1 MTSTV
6 YLLLYGA
13 MVSWLAPAPL
23 SWLTRRGTSPRLG
36 VAAWV
41 TAMAGVLTAWVV
53 AVVVVAVSLVR
64 GGPNSS
70 VVVLCLELL
79 GVPEREAMLGAF
91 GATGL
96 LAVGVLISA
105 VVTIGVGRTVL
116 GLRAHSAE
124 HADAARIVGT
134 PTDTDGVFVVAGDR
148 PAAYCVVGR
157 PDTIVV
163 TTAAVRALDGA
174 ELDAVL
180 AHEAAHIAGRH
191 HHLLMV
197 LRALAASLGAPSAV
211 HPWRGRG
218 GRAAGDVR
226 RRQGSPAAR
235 PRPLVAGMLALAS
248 PLPPAGG
255 LAMAATATAARARR
269 LLDPAGRSTRWCHR
283 VATSATIA
291 ATIASARRRQRAL
304 PPLNPPGLRSYVVST

>member
-13 MVSWLAPAPL
+13 MVTWLAPAPL

-36 VAAWV
+36 VATWV

-105 VVTIGVGRTVL
+105 VVTFGVGRTVL

-134 PTDTDGVFVVAGDR
+134 PTDADGVFVVAGDR

-157 PDTIVV
+157 PDAIVV
-163 TTAAVRALDGA
+163 TTAAVRALDGV

-197 LRALAASLGAPSAV
+197 LRALATSLAHLPLFTRGAAAV
-211 HPWRGRG
+211 AELLEMCADD
-218 GRAAGDVR
+218 RAAR
-226 RRQGSPAAR
+226 RHG

-269 LLDPAGRSTRWCHR
+269 LLDPANRSTRWCHG

-291 ATIASARRRQRAL
+291 ATIAV
-304 PPLNPPGLRSYVVST
+304 PVVVNVLCHH

>member
-13 MVSWLAPAPL
+13 MVTWLAPAPL
-23 SWLTRRGTSPRLG
+23 SWLTRRGTNPRLG

-41 TAMAGVLTAWVV
+41 TAMAGVLVAWVA

-64 GGPNSS
+64 GGPDSS

-91 GATGL
+91 AATGL

-105 VVTIGVGRTVL
+105 VVTVGVGRTVL

-124 HADAARIVGT
+124 HADAARIIGT
-134 PTDTDGVFVVAGDR
+134 PTDADGVFVVAGER

-157 PDTIVV
+157 LDTIVV
-163 TTAAVRALDGA
+163 TTAAVLALDGP

-180 AHEAAHIAGRH
+180 AHEGAHIAGRH

-197 LRALAASLGAPSAV
+197 LRALAASLAHLPLFTRGAAAV
-211 HPWRGRG
+211 
-218 GRAAGDVR
+218 AELLEMCADDT
-226 RRQGSPAAR
+226 AAR
-235 PRPLVAGMLALAS
+235 RHGPRPLVAGMLALAS
-248 PLPPAGG
+248 PLPPSGG
-255 LAMAATATAARARR
+255 LAVAATATAARARR

-291 ATIASARRRQRAL
+291 ATIGA
-304 PPLNPPGLRSYVVST
+304 PVVVNVLCHH

>member
-13 MVSWLAPAPL
+13 MVTWLAPAPL
-23 SWLTRRGTSPRLG
+23 SWLTRRGTNPRLG

-41 TAMAGVLTAWVV
+41 TAMAGVLVAWVA

-64 GGPNSS
+64 GGPDSS

-91 GATGL
+91 AATGL

-105 VVTIGVGRTVL
+105 VVTVGVGRTVL

-124 HADAARIVGT
+124 HADAARIIGT
-134 PTDTDGVFVVAGDR
+134 PTDADGVFVVAGER

-157 PDTIVV
+157 LDTIVV
-163 TTAAVRALDGA
+163 TTAAVRALDGR

-180 AHEAAHIAGRH
+180 AHEGAHIAGRH

-197 LRALAASLGAPSAV
+197 LRALAASLAHLPLFTRGAAAV
-211 HPWRGRG
+211 
-218 GRAAGDVR
+218 AELLEMCADDT
-226 RRQGSPAAR
+226 AAR
-235 PRPLVAGMLALAS
+235 RHGPRPLVAGMLALAS
-248 PLPPAGG
+248 PLPPSGG
-255 LAMAATATAARARR
+255 LAVAATATAARARR

-283 VATSATIA
+283 VAISATIA
-291 ATIASARRRQRAL
+291 ATIGA
-304 PPLNPPGLRSYVVST
+304 PVVVNVLCHH

>member
-13 MVSWLAPAPL
+13 TVTWLAPAPL
-23 SWLTRRGTSPRLG
+23 SWLTRRGTNPRLG
-36 VAAWV
+36 IAAWV
-41 TAMAGVLTAWVV
+41 TAMAGVLVAWAV
-53 AVVVVAVSLVR
+53 AVGVVAVSLVR

-79 GVPEREAMLGAF
+79 GVPEREATLGAF
-91 GATGL
+91 AATGL

-105 VVTIGVGRTVL
+105 VVTVGVGRTVL
-116 GLRAHSAE
+116 GLRAHSAK
-124 HADAARIVGT
+124 HADAARIIGT
-134 PTDTDGVFVVAGDR
+134 PTDADGVFVVAGER

-163 TTAAVRALDGA
+163 TSAAVRALDGP

-180 AHEAAHIAGRH
+180 AHEGAHIAGRH
-191 HHLLMV
+191 HHLLIV
-197 LRALAASLGAPSAV
+197 LRALAASLAHLPLFTRGAAAV
-211 HPWRGRG
+211 
-218 GRAAGDVR
+218 AELLEMCADDT
-226 RRQGSPAAR
+226 AAR
-235 PRPLVAGMLALAS
+235 RHGPRPLVAGMLALAS
-248 PLPPAGG
+248 PLPPVGG

-269 LLDPAGRSTRWCHR
+269 LLDPACRSARWGHR

-291 ATIASARRRQRAL
+291 ATIGA
-304 PPLNPPGLRSYVVST
+304 PVVVNVLCHH

>member
-13 MVSWLAPAPL
+13 TVSWLAPAPL
-23 SWLTRRGTSPRLG
+23 SWLTRRGTNPRLG

-41 TAMAGVLTAWVV
+41 TAMAGVLVAWVA

-64 GGPNSS
+64 GGPDSS

-91 GATGL
+91 AATGL

-105 VVTIGVGRTVL
+105 VVTFGVGRTVL

-134 PTDTDGVFVVAGDR
+134 PTDADGVFVVAGER

-163 TTAAVRALDGA
+163 TTAAVRALDGP

-197 LRALAASLGAPSAV
+197 LRALAASLAHLPLFTRGAVAV
-211 HPWRGRG
+211 AELLEMCADD
-218 GRAAGDVR
+218 RAASRHG
-226 RRQGSPAAR
+226 
-235 PRPLVAGMLALAS
+235 PRSLVAGMLALAS

-269 LLDPAGRSTRWCHR
+269 LLDPANRSTRWCHR

-291 ATIASARRRQRAL
+291 ATIAV
-304 PPLNPPGLRSYVVST
+304 PVVVNVLCHH

>member
-13 MVSWLAPAPL
+13 MVTWLAPAPL
-23 SWLTRRGTSPRLG
+23 SWLTRRGTNPRLG

-41 TAMAGVLTAWVV
+41 TAMAGVLVAWVA

-64 GGPNSS
+64 GGPSSS

-91 GATGL
+91 AATGL

-105 VVTIGVGRTVL
+105 VVTVGVGRTVL

-124 HADAARIVGT
+124 HADAARIIGT
-134 PTDTDGVFVVAGDR
+134 PTDADGVFVVAGER

-157 PDTIVV
+157 LDTIVV
-163 TTAAVRALDGA
+163 TTAAVRALDGR

-180 AHEAAHIAGRH
+180 AHEGAHIAGRH

-197 LRALAASLGAPSAV
+197 LRALAASLAHLPLFTRGAAAV
-211 HPWRGRG
+211 
-218 GRAAGDVR
+218 AELLEMCADDT
-226 RRQGSPAAR
+226 AAR
-235 PRPLVAGMLALAS
+235 RHGPRPLVAGMLALAS
-248 PLPPAGG
+248 PLPPSGG
-255 LAMAATATAARARR
+255 LAVAATATAARARR

-291 ATIASARRRQRAL
+291 ATIGA
-304 PPLNPPGLRSYVVST
+304 PVVVNVLCHH

>member
-13 MVSWLAPAPL
+13 MVTWLAPAPL
-23 SWLTRRGTSPRLG
+23 SWLTRRGISPRLG

-91 GATGL
+91 AVTVL

-105 VVTIGVGRTVL
+105 VVTFGVGRTVL

-134 PTDTDGVFVVAGDR
+134 PTDAHGVFVVAGER

-163 TTAAVRALDGA
+163 TTAAVRALDGP

-197 LRALAASLGAPSAV
+197 LRALAASLAHLPLFTRGAVAV
-211 HPWRGRG
+211 AELLEMCADD
-218 GRAAGDVR
+218 RAASRYG
-226 RRQGSPAAR
+226 
-235 PRPLVAGMLALAS
+235 PRSLVAGMLALAS

-269 LLDPAGRSTRWCHR
+269 LLDPANRSTRWCHR

-291 ATIASARRRQRAL
+291 ATIAV
-304 PPLNPPGLRSYVVST
+304 PVVVNVLCHH

>member
-13 MVSWLAPAPL
+13 MVTWLAPAPL
-23 SWLTRRGTSPRLG
+23 SRLTRRGTNPRLG

-41 TAMAGVLTAWVV
+41 TAMAGVLVAWTV
-53 AVVVVAVSLVR
+53 AVGVVAVSLVR

-91 GATGL
+91 AATGL
-96 LAVGVLISA
+96 LAVGVLVSA
-105 VVTIGVGRTVL
+105 VVAVGVGRTVL

-124 HADAARIVGT
+124 HADAARIIGT
-134 PTDTDGVFVVAGDR
+134 PTDAEGVFVVAGER

-163 TTAAVRALDGA
+163 TMAAVRALDGP

-180 AHEAAHIAGRH
+180 AHEGAHIAGRH

-197 LRALAASLGAPSAV
+197 LRALAASLAHLPLFTRGAAV
-211 HPWRGRG
+211 V
-218 GRAAGDVR
+218 AELLEMCADDT
-226 RRQGSPAAR
+226 AAR
-235 PRPLVAGMLALAS
+235 RHGSRPLVAGMLALAS
-248 PLPPAGG
+248 PLPPSGG

-291 ATIASARRRQRAL
+291 ATIGA
-304 PPLNPPGLRSYVVST
+304 PVVVNVLCHH

>member
-41 TAMAGVLTAWVV
+41 TAMAGVLVAWVV
-53 AVVVVAVSLVR
+53 AVVVVAVALVR

-91 GATGL
+91 AATGL

-105 VVTIGVGRTVL
+105 VVTVGVGRTVL

-134 PTDTDGVFVVAGDR
+134 PTEIDGVFVVAGER

-157 PDTIVV
+157 PDAIVV
-163 TTAAVRALDGA
+163 TTAAVQALDGP

-180 AHEAAHIAGRH
+180 AHESAHIAGRH

-197 LRALAASLGAPSAV
+197 LRALAASLAHLPLFTRGAAAV
-211 HPWRGRG
+211 
-218 GRAAGDVR
+218 AELLEMCADDT
-226 RRQGSPAAR
+226 AAR
-235 PRPLVAGMLALAS
+235 RHGPRPLVAGMLALAS
-248 PLPPAGG
+248 PLPPASG

-269 LLDPAGRSTRWCHR
+269 LLNPACRSTRWCHLL
-283 VATSATIA
+283 ATSATIA
-291 ATIASARRRQRAL
+291 ATIAA
-304 PPLNPPGLRSYVVST
+304 PVVVNVLCHH

>member
-13 MVSWLAPAPL
+13 MVTWLAPAPL
-23 SWLTRRGTSPRLG
+23 SWLTRRGTNPRLG
-36 VAAWV
+36 IAAWV
-41 TAMAGVLTAWVV
+41 TAMAGVLVAWTV
-53 AVVVVAVSLVR
+53 AVGVVAVSLVR

-70 VVVLCLELL
+70 VIVLCLELL
-79 GVPEREAMLGAF
+79 GVPEHEATLGAF
-91 GATGL
+91 AATVL

-105 VVTIGVGRTVL
+105 VVTVGVGRTVL
-116 GLRAHSAE
+116 GLRLHSAE
-124 HADAARIVGT
+124 HADAARIIGT
-134 PTDTDGVFVVAGDR
+134 PTDADGVFVVAGER

-163 TTAAVRALDGA
+163 TTAAVRALDGP

-180 AHEAAHIAGRH
+180 AHEGAHIAGRH

-197 LRALAASLGAPSAV
+197 LRALAASLAHLPLFTRGAVAV
-211 HPWRGRG
+211 
-218 GRAAGDVR
+218 AELLEMCADDT
-226 RRQGSPAAR
+226 AAR
-235 PRPLVAGMLALAS
+235 RHGPRPLVAGMLALAS
-248 PLPPAGG
+248 PLPPVGG

-291 ATIASARRRQRAL
+291 ATIGA
-304 PPLNPPGLRSYVVST
+304 PVVVNVLCHH

>member
-1 MTSTV
+1 MTSAV

-13 MVSWLAPAPL
+13 MVTWLAPAPL
-23 SWLTRRGTSPRLG
+23 SWLTRRGTNPRLG
-36 VAAWV
+36 IAAWV
-41 TAMAGVLTAWVV
+41 TAMAGVLVAWVV
-53 AVVVVAVSLVR
+53 AVGVVAVSLVR

-91 GATGL
+91 AATGL

-105 VVTIGVGRTVL
+105 VVTVGVGRTVL

-134 PTDTDGVFVVAGDR
+134 PTDADGVFVVAGER

-163 TTAAVRALDGA
+163 TSAAVRALDGP

-180 AHEAAHIAGRH
+180 AHEGAHIAGRH

-197 LRALAASLGAPSAV
+197 LRALAASLAHLPLFTRGAAAV
-211 HPWRGRG
+211 AELLEMCADD
-218 GRAAGDVR
+218 RAAR
-226 RRQGSPAAR
+226 RHG

-248 PLPPAGG
+248 PLPPVGG

-269 LLDPAGRSTRWCHR
+269 LLDPACRSARWGHR

-291 ATIASARRRQRAL
+291 ATIGA
-304 PPLNPPGLRSYVVST
+304 PVVVNVLCHH

>member
-13 MVSWLAPAPL
+13 MVTWLAPAPL
-23 SWLTRRGTSPRLG
+23 SWLTRRGTNPRLG

-41 TAMAGVLTAWVV
+41 TAMAGVLVAWVV

-64 GGPNSS
+64 GGPDSS

-91 GATGL
+91 AATGL

-105 VVTIGVGRTVL
+105 VVTVGVGRTVL

-124 HADAARIVGT
+124 HADAARIIGT
-134 PTDTDGVFVVAGDR
+134 PTDADGVFVVAGER

-157 PDTIVV
+157 LDTIVV
-163 TTAAVRALDGA
+163 TTAAVRALDGR

-180 AHEAAHIAGRH
+180 AHEGAHIAGRH

-197 LRALAASLGAPSAV
+197 LRALAASLAHLPLFTRGAAAV
-211 HPWRGRG
+211 
-218 GRAAGDVR
+218 AELLEMCADDT
-226 RRQGSPAAR
+226 AAR
-235 PRPLVAGMLALAS
+235 RHGPRPLVAGMLALAS
-248 PLPPAGG
+248 PLPPSGG
-255 LAMAATATAARARR
+255 LAVAATATAARARR

-291 ATIASARRRQRAL
+291 ATIGA
-304 PPLNPPGLRSYVVST
+304 PVVVNVLCHH

>member
-1 MTSTV
+1 VTSTV

-13 MVSWLAPAPL
+13 MVTWLAPAPL
-23 SWLTRRGTSPRLG
+23 SWLTRRGTNPRLG

-41 TAMAGVLTAWVV
+41 TAMAGVLVAWVA

-64 GGPNSS
+64 GGPDSS

-91 GATGL
+91 AATGL

-105 VVTIGVGRTVL
+105 VVTVGVGRTVL

-124 HADAARIVGT
+124 HADAARIIGT
-134 PTDTDGVFVVAGDR
+134 PTDADGVFVVAGER

-157 PDTIVV
+157 LDTIVV
-163 TTAAVRALDGA
+163 TTAAVRALDGP

-180 AHEAAHIAGRH
+180 AHEGAHIAGRH

-197 LRALAASLGAPSAV
+197 LRALAASLAHLPLFTRGAAAV
-211 HPWRGRG
+211 
-218 GRAAGDVR
+218 AELLEMCADDT
-226 RRQGSPAAR
+226 AAR
-235 PRPLVAGMLALAS
+235 RHGPRPLVAGMLALAS
-248 PLPPAGG
+248 PLPPSGG
-255 LAMAATATAARARR
+255 LAVAATATAARARR

-291 ATIASARRRQRAL
+291 ATIGA
-304 PPLNPPGLRSYVVST
+304 PVVVNVLCHH

>member
-1 MTSTV
+1 VTSTV

-13 MVSWLAPAPL
+13 MVTWLAPAPL
-23 SWLTRRGTSPRLG
+23 SWLTRRGTNPRLG

-41 TAMAGVLTAWVV
+41 TAMAGVLVAWVA

-64 GGPNSS
+64 GGPDSS

-91 GATGL
+91 AATGL

-105 VVTIGVGRTVL
+105 VVTVGVGRTVL

-124 HADAARIVGT
+124 HADAARIIGT
-134 PTDTDGVFVVAGDR
+134 PTDADGVFVVAGER

-157 PDTIVV
+157 LDTIVV
-163 TTAAVRALDGA
+163 TTAAVRALDGR

-180 AHEAAHIAGRH
+180 AHEGAHIAGRH

-197 LRALAASLGAPSAV
+197 LRALAASLAHLPLFTRGAAAV
-211 HPWRGRG
+211 
-218 GRAAGDVR
+218 AELLEMCADDT
-226 RRQGSPAAR
+226 AAR
-235 PRPLVAGMLALAS
+235 RHGPRPLVAGMLALAS
-248 PLPPAGG
+248 PLPPSGG
-255 LAMAATATAARARR
+255 LAVAATATAARARR

-291 ATIASARRRQRAL
+291 ATIGA
-304 PPLNPPGLRSYVVST
+304 PVVVNVLCHH

>member
-13 MVSWLAPAPL
+13 LTTWLAPAPL
-23 SWLTRRGTSPRLG
+23 SWLTRRGISPRLG

-41 TAMAGVLTAWVV
+41 TAMAGVLVAWVV

-91 GATGL
+91 TATGL

-105 VVTIGVGRTVL
+105 VVAVGVGRTVL

-124 HADAARIVGT
+124 HADAARIIGE
-134 PTDTDGVFVVAGDR
+134 PTDTEGVFVVAGER
-148 PAAYCVVGR
+148 PAAYCVVGT
-157 PDTIVV
+157 PDAIVV
-163 TTAAVRALDGA
+163 TTAAVRALDGP
-174 ELDAVL
+174 ELAAVL
-180 AHEAAHIAGRH
+180 AHENAHITGRH

-197 LRALAASLGAPSAV
+197 VRALAASLAHLPLFTRGAVAVAELLEMCADDTSA
-211 HPWRGRG
+211 
-218 GRAAGDVR
+218 R
-226 RRQGSPAAR
+226 RHG

-248 PLPPAGG
+248 PPPPAGG
-255 LAMAATATAARARR
+255 LAMAATATATRARR
-269 LLDPAGRSTRWCHR
+269 LLDPASRTTRWCHR
-283 VATSATIA
+283 LATSAVIA
-291 ATIASARRRQRAL
+291 ATIAA
-304 PPLNPPGLRSYVVST
+304 PVVVNVLCHH